1 MADQTLMEYM
11 CSVRT
16 VAQPLFSEEEMYWSQ
31 LVGACEAISAG
42 VTTILD
48 QAQGSRS
55 PAHVERAIDATRESG
70 LRSIYAYFRHEPEP
84 WKEWQAKQMAK
95 VGHMLQQSRDQ
106 RITLGLGYDP
116 ITWEPA
122 EEVNETLAIAKN
134 AGSTLTT
141 VHFLPT
147 HFARTL
153 NEIQEATHAFSSD
166 FVLSHFNHA
175 SPKEMVLAKELGIG
189 IACTPET
196 ELAMSHGQ
204 VLLFDCAEQGIK
216 AGLGIDTHI
225 MCSGDM
231 FGQMRLALQ
240 SARSIR
246 NASLYLGTSH
256 GQPLADPKVT
266 APRKLPRSLIHTA
279 AHMVRFG
286 TLGGAETLNMD
297 DRIGSLEVGK
307 LADVM
312 LISLSSPNMLG
323 TSRDTESLASA
334 MVVLANA
341 SDVKTVIID
350 GELLK
355 HEGRLTK
362 VDWETVRKNFTKHHK
377 EVDAKIKKA
386 SAETDWDKEYEEL
399 RKSWGIAPERVV

>member
-1 MADQTLMEYM
+1 MEYM

-16 VAQPLFSEEEMYWSQ
+16 VAQPLFTAEEMYWSQ
-31 LVGACEAISAG
+31 LVGACEAASAG
-42 VTTILD
+42 VTTVLD
-48 QAQGSRS
+48 QAQGSKS
-55 PAHVERAIDATRESG
+55 PAHVERALDATRESG

-84 WKEWQAKQMAK
+84 WKEWQSKHMAR
-95 VGHMLQQSRDQ
+95 VGKMLQESKDQ

-122 EEVNETLAIAKN
+122 EEINETLAIAKN

-147 HFARTL
+147 YFSRTL
-153 NEIQEATHAFSSD
+153 NDMQSATHAFSSD

-175 SPKEMVLAKELGIG
+175 SPQEIALAKELGIG
-189 IACTPET
+189 ISCTPET
-196 ELAMSHGQ
+196 ELGMSHGQ
-204 VLLFDCAEQGIK
+204 VCLFDCADHGIK

-240 SARSIR
+240 ASRSVR

-256 GQPLADPKVT
+256 GQPLTKDT
-266 APRKLPRSLIHTA
+266 APARKLPRALIHTA

-286 TLGGAETLNMD
+286 TLGGAETLNME
-297 DRIGSLEVGK
+297 DRIGSLETGK
-307 LADVM
+307 LADII
-312 LISLSSPNMLG
+312 LISLNSPNMLG
-323 TSRDTESLASA
+323 TTRDTESLASA
-334 MVVLANA
+334 MVVLANT

-350 GELLK
+350 GEIVK
-355 HEGRLTK
+355 REGKLTK
-362 VDWETVRKNFTKHHK
+362 VDWENVRRNFTVHHK

-386 SAETDWDKEYEEL
+386 SAETDWEKEYEAL
-399 RKSWGIAPERVV
+399 RTSWGIGPERIV